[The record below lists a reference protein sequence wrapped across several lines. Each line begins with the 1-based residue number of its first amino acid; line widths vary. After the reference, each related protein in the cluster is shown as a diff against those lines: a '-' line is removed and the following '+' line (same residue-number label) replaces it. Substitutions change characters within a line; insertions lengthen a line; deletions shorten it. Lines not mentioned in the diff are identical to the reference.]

1 MISDEYGLYFKKK
14 LEYRLQR
21 ELAAA
26 AIFSPTIRSRL
37 TIMERKAKV
46 ERKTKETDIK
56 ISLTVDGQGK
66 ADIATGIP
74 FFDHMLTLLA
84 VHGFFD
90 LSVHAKGDLDVD
102 FHHTV
107 EDVGLVLGDAIRDAL
122 GDRKGIE
129 RYGHA
134 VTPMDDALAAVTLDL
149 SNRPYLVY
157 HVPEHAVSGIAL
169 NPSLTKEFFRALVN
183 RAGMNLHINVAYGD
197 NDHHVVESIF
207 KAFGR
212 ALDQA
217 ASQDRR
223 ITGVRSSKGAL

>member
-1 MISDEYGLYFKKK
+1 MK
-14 LEYRLQR
+14 
-21 ELAAA
+21 
-26 AIFSPTIRSRL
+26 
-37 TIMERKAKV
+37 RKAEV

-56 ISLTVDGQGK
+56 ISLVIDGQGQTN
-66 ADIATGIP
+66 IASGIP

-90 LSVHAKGDLDVD
+90 LSVRAVGDLDVD
-102 FHHTV
+102 FHHTI
-107 EDVGLVLGDAIRDAL
+107 EDVGLVLGDTIREAL
-122 GDRKGIE
+122 GERQGIK

-134 VTPMDDALAAVTLDL
+134 VTPMDDALAAVTIDL

-157 HVPEHAVSGIAL
+157 NVPEHAASGIAL
-169 NPSLTKEFFRALVN
+169 NPSLTREFFRALVN

-217 ASQDRR
+217 ASLDGR
-223 ITGVRSSKGAL
+223 ITGVRSSKGTL

>member
-1 MISDEYGLYFKKK
+1 MK
-14 LEYRLQR
+14 
-21 ELAAA
+21 
-26 AIFSPTIRSRL
+26 
-37 TIMERKAKV
+37 RKAEV

-56 ISLTVDGQGK
+56 ISLAIDGQGQTN
-66 ADIATGIP
+66 IASGIP

-90 LSVHAKGDLDVD
+90 LSVRATGDLDVD
-102 FHHTV
+102 FHHTI
-107 EDVGLVLGDAIRDAL
+107 EDVGLVLGDTIREAL
-122 GDRKGIE
+122 GERQGIK

-134 VTPMDDALAAVTLDL
+134 VTPMDDALAAVTIDL

-157 HVPEHAVSGIAL
+157 NVPEHAASGIAL
-169 NPSLTKEFFRALVN
+169 NPSLTREFFRALVN

-217 ASQDRR
+217 ASLDGR